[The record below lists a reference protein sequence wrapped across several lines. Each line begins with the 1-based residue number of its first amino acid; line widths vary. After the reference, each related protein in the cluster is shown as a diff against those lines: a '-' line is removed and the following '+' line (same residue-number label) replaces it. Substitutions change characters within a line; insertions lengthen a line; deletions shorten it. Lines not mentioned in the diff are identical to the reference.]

1 MIKTEDFKFDTDF
14 TLITGACGGL
24 GKAFVTKCAENSENL
39 LLTGTSEKKLSA
51 LYNEISE
58 RFNNLKI
65 LTYVCDLANR
75 ENRKG
80 LLEFISKEKIT
91 ITRLINN
98 AGVIIEGDID
108 RFSDEEIEN
117 AIQVNCIGTVD
128 LTKKLLKVRDRTR
141 KFEILTVSS
150 IASSYPIPHMAVYA
164 ATKSFLVSM
173 MTALSVEYKNERVVF
188 TTVCPGGMATTQA
201 MKDSI
206 KSMGIGGKLS
216 TIPVSKVAEGSLKAL
231 KRKKKIYVPG
241 LFNKFLVF
249 ISKPFTKSFLARQS
263 GRFYKKSQ
271 KKRNF

>member
-263 GRFYKKSQ
+263 GRFYRKSQ